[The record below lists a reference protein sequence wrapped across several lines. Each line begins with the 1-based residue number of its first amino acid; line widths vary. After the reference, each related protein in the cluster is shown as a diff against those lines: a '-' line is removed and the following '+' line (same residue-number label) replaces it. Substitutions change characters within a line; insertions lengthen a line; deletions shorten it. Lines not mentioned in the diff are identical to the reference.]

1 MILKRLIIAWNQ
13 WEIRLALN
21 KMQDELFHFS
31 LLLQRLFTLV
41 YSLFPKRS
49 KRQNKIS
56 KTEQLFKK
64 DLIKQFKMLI
74 KKDGKYSL
82 QIYKKQGNF
91 LERSK
96 YNYIFDGGAYFEVE
110 KKFSI

>member
-1 MILKRLIIAWNQ
+1 
-13 WEIRLALN
+13 
-21 KMQDELFHFS
+21 MQDELFNFS
-31 LLLQRLFTLV
+31 SLLQRLFRLI
-41 YSLFPKRS
+41 YSLFPKKS
-49 KRQNKIS
+49 KFRNNLS

-74 KKDGKYSL
+74 KKDGKYSS

-96 YNYIFDGGAYFEVE
+96 YNYFFDGGAYFKVE